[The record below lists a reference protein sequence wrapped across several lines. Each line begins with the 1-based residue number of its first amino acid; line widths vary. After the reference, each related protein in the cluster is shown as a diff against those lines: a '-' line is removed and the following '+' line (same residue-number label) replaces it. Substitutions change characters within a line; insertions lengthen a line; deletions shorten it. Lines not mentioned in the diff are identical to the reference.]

1 MAAARYYIPQHPT
14 LGGPHSKDELYLLVE
29 RGSIAR
35 GEIVTDRVTSRSH
48 KVGEL
53 IDGMK
58 PPRVQEA
65 TSTIERPAYQEFTG
79 DTPWEMKGGGPPDAP
94 QDEEDGEL
102 LPDEGADREGDT
114 YEQASP
120 SAEVFHGHPSWFAY
134 TRWLVVAFLFAAL
147 GAAGLTLDWR
157 LMAAG
162 GLAASLT
169 LCGVIIARQQRDYVI
184 TAERIEHEW
193 GIWGRSSKEVRI
205 RDVRSID
212 VDASGVLGVLG
223 IGTLNVSSAGSEDI
237 EVQFKHI
244 RGAHKVK
251 ELIRQLQQR
260 VEA

>member
-1 MAAARYYIPQHPT
+1 MPAARYQIPQHPT
-14 LGGPHSKDELYLLVE
+14 LGGPHTKDELYLLVE

-35 GEIVTDRVTSRSH
+35 GEIVTDRVTGRSH

-53 IDGMK
+53 IDGMR
-58 PPRVQEA
+58 PPRVEESVA
-65 TSTIERPAYQEFTG
+65 RLERPAYQEFSG
-79 DTPWEMKGGGPPDAP
+79 DTPWEIKARGALEDEDAN
-94 QDEEDGEL
+94 EDSM
-102 LPDEGADREGDT
+102 LPDEGADMAGEF
-114 YEQASP
+114 YEN
-120 SAEVFHGHPSWFAY
+120 SAPGAEAYHGHPSWLAY
-134 TRWLVVAFLFAAL
+134 MRWLALAFLFAAL
-147 GAAGLTLDWR
+147 GAIGMTYDWR
-157 LMAAG
+157 FMAAG
-162 GLAASLT
+162 GIAASIT
-169 LCGVIIARQQRDYVI
+169 LCGVIIARQQRDYII
-184 TAERIEHEW
+184 TPERIEHEW

-260 VEA
+260 SGV

>member
-1 MAAARYYIPQHPT
+1 MPAARYQIPQHPT
-14 LGGPHSKDELYLLVE
+14 LGGPHTKDELYLLVE

-35 GEIVTDRVTSRSH
+35 GEIVTDRVTGRSH

-53 IDGMK
+53 IDGMR
-58 PPRVQEA
+58 PPRVEE
-65 TSTIERPAYQEFTG
+65 TSAMLERPAYQEFTG
-79 DTPWEMKGGGPPDAP
+79 DTPWEMKGAGLAGDDAL
-94 QDEEDGEL
+94 EEDAALHEEGEDM
-102 LPDEGADREGDT
+102 PGAF
-114 YEQASP
+114 YEAP
-120 SAEVFHGHPSWFAY
+120 SSTAEVFHGHPSWFAY
-134 TRWLVVAFLFAAL
+134 SRWLFVALLFAAL
-147 GAAGLTLDWR
+147 GAAGMAIDWR
-157 LMAAG
+157 FMAAG
-162 GLAASLT
+162 GIAASLT

-184 TAERIEHEW
+184 TAERVEHEW

-260 VEA
+260 AES